1 MAAALSDAEMYVS
14 DVVPPASEMYV
25 LAAAWS
31 GVENWALA
39 VGSPVCCSADFA
51 VAEDTDNSLSYVE
64 RLLRQNK

>member
-31 GVENWALA
+31 GVESCVSSVAP
-39 VGSPVCCSADFA
+39 PVFCSADFA
-51 VAEDTDNSLSYVE
+51 VAKDSDNSLS
-64 RLLRQNK
+64 